1 MIHIFREVDLKHPTF
16 LLLHGT
22 GGDEHDLVPLA
33 HIIDPTFNILSVRG
47 DVSER
52 GMNRF
57 FKRLSEGVFDE
68 EDLIY
73 RTHQLKAFID
83 QASIDYGFDRSQ
95 VIALG
100 YSNGANIAASLLFH
114 YEDALNKAL
123 LFHPV
128 VPLRKALPDLK
139 QVSVFISAGKNDPL
153 CNPLISQALADLL
166 TDAHASVSL
175 HWENGGHQLTEA
187 EIYAAKTWLE
197 DQ

>member
-1 MIHIFREVDLKHPTF
+1 MIHFFRKIDLKQPTF

-33 HIIDPTFNILSVRG
+33 HIIDPTYNILSVRG
-47 DVSER
+47 DVNER

-57 FKRLSEGVFDE
+57 FKRLSEGIFDE
-68 EDLIY
+68 PDLIY

-83 QASIDYGFDRSQ
+83 QASLDYGFDRSR

-114 YEDALNKAL
+114 YEDALSKAL

-128 VPLRKALPDLK
+128 VPLRKVLPDLK

-153 CNPLISQALADLL
+153 CDPSITQELADLL
-166 TDAHASVSL
+166 TNAHVSVSL
-175 HWENGGHQLTEA
+175 HWENGGHQLTET
-187 EIYAAKTWLE
+187 EVHVAKTWLKGK
-197 DQ
+197 